1 MEKSLQLEWMR
12 PENVQ
17 SELRIN
23 GEEHLK
29 EIKKA
34 WLEPNGQVS
43 VVKNP
48 PGKPLKKEDK
58 RLFG

>member
-1 MEKSLQLEWMR
+1 MR

-29 EIKKA
+29 EIKEA

-48 PGKPLKKEDK
+48 SGKPLKKKDK
-58 RLFG
+58 RLLG